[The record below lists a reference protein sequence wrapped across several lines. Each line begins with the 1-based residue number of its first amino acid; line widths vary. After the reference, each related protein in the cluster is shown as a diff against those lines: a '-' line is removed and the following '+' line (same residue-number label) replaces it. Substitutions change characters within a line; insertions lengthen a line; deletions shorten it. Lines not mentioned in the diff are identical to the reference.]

1 MLLAWVILC
10 NEKTTEEPSKKDIQ
24 KEYFYYQTRNFSE
37 AGYHY
42 KEMET
47 PCQRIHTGITLAS
60 VLKAMGNLLQSIEV
74 SPNAI
79 DAYKTGLAL
88 YKTSPFISLFFP
100 QYSYIGFLDPLP
112 AP

>member
-1 MLLAWVILC
+1 MGVYYAV
-10 NEKTTEEPSKKDIQ
+10 KKQLKSHRI
-24 KEYFYYQTRNFSE
+24 KIFKKNTFIIRRKYFSE

-47 PCQRIHTGITLAS
+47 LCRRIHTGITLAS
-60 VLKAMGNLLQSIEV
+60 VLKAMGDLLQSIEV
-74 SPNAI
+74 SSKAI